1 MNTGCAPKG
10 VGLAHAPYEI
20 ANLRRHLWSSRAL
33 PRFPGPIPGKGS
45 PVPADDGV
53 WPHDLQAGVPTRPA
67 ARQQDPQP
75 SVGALQAQARW
86 RVLVE
91 HGQLVTKGDNLS
103 LQGSTGPKTGG
114 EESEKSNQNRVHR
127 GCNHHP
133 TNDGNLC
140 VFKSGGVFGTHSLK
154 NRFIVWKQAGW
165 RTMVPFLTG
174 VTHPSSSCGRE
185 TLSNVAHVLPR
196 MCIRS
201 ASSEDR
207 LREIGLEENR
217 PPRISI

>member
-1 MNTGCAPKG
+1 MNFLSAPHQCNHHTPILMTVHDFEQHVGFGYISFELPPIAVSVPCPLCFVEDNNLLNRRSLFVVLPTGGRKPM
-10 VGLAHAPYEI
+10 H
-20 ANLRRHLWSSRAL
+20 
-33 PRFPGPIPGKGS
+33 
-45 PVPADDGV
+45 
-53 WPHDLQAGVPTRPA
+53 
-67 ARQQDPQP
+67 
-75 SVGALQAQARW
+75 
-86 RVLVE
+86 VL
-91 HGQLVTKGDNLS
+91 N

-114 EESEKSNQNRVHR
+114 GESEKSNQNRVHR

>member
-1 MNTGCAPKG
+1 MPNETEFIVDATIIPRMM
-10 VGLAHAPYEI
+10 VTSAFS
-20 ANLRRHLWSSRAL
+20 NRAE
-33 PRFPGPIPGKGS
+33 FS
-45 PVPADDGV
+45 
-53 WPHDLQAGVPTRPA
+53 
-67 ARQQDPQP
+67 
-75 SVGALQAQARW
+75 
-86 RVLVE
+86 
-91 HGQLVTKGDNLS
+91 
-103 LQGSTGPKTGG
+103 
-114 EESEKSNQNRVHR
+114 
-127 GCNHHP
+127 
-133 TNDGNLC
+133 
-140 VFKSGGVFGTHSLK
+140 THSLK